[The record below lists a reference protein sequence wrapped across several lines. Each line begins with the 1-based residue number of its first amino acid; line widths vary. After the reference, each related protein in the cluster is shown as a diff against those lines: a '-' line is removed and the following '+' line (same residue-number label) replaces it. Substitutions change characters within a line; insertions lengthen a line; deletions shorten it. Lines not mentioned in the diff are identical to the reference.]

1 MSNDKIAKDEVRG
14 NVSSKPDLNE
24 FDKFNEFA
32 LLIYKTNIMASIVS
46 GNIER
51 LQDFISALQ
60 DQNKNE
66 IKKRL
71 QEIDLLFTFLE
82 GQIDAAQTFMR
93 NTLSSS

>member
-14 NVSSKPDLNE
+14 NISFKVDLLE
-24 FDKFNEFA
+24 FSNFGM
-32 LLIYKTNIMASIVS
+32 LVWKTNKMASIVS

-51 LQDFISALQ
+51 LLEFVSTSQ

-66 IKKRL
+66 IKERL

-82 GQIDAAQTFMR
+82 AQIDAAQTFMR
-93 NTLSSS
+93 NTLTSS

>member
-14 NVSSKPDLNE
+14 NISFKVDLLE
-24 FDKFNEFA
+24 FSNFGM
-32 LLIYKTNIMASIVS
+32 LVCKTDMLASIVS

-51 LQDFISALQ
+51 LLEFVSTSQ

-66 IKKRL
+66 IKERL

-82 GQIDAAQTFMR
+82 AQIDAAQTFMR
-93 NTLSSS
+93 NTLTSS